1 MAKAGKG
8 RRTRQYNSGAKSLGA
23 YVAAASKHRRGT
35 WDAGGKVIHDTPK
48 SKRSEFARE
57 IWALRRQLGTD
68 RFSDFDWE
76 TGEKVKRNAKRR
88 KKNPGLLSG
97 ALAGAA
103 MGAAKALINPK
114 KKTVRKKRASKNSYR
129 TLPRMIV
136 GEAYKLLRGRGVKI
150 TPELKAQVD
159 RGMAR
164 GKSASQI
171 ANELSRSLKRKRNDG
186 SEAEAAAQ
194 AYEDFHGRSASKVLA
209 MQEALMT
216 AGDYWAI
223 GDDPELWLQ
232 PNVWK
237 NADEVNP
244 PDIWFAKDDKVK
256 LAGDPEGHQLYF
268 VGGNQKLPLEYL
280 KQQGLVT
287 DKRFITLGEV
297 FGISY
302 RTEKSFDAF
311 KTKPYAHE
319 FGEETGERPW
329 LIYDQHTERLILVGG
344 AYSIAPV
351 DRSLGASPGIV
362 N

>member
-1 MAKAGKG
+1 MGCGDFRKPADSISDRAHRYRAQQCIPSGPKRCVLCRSRRFLVVDHKDGDEWNDRPSNLRWLCKSCNNREGLRMAKAGKG

-237 NADEVNP
+237 
-244 PDIWFAKDDKVK
+244 
-256 LAGDPEGHQLYF
+256 
-268 VGGNQKLPLEYL
+268 
-280 KQQGLVT
+280 
-287 DKRFITLGEV
+287 
-297 FGISY
+297 
-302 RTEKSFDAF
+302 
-311 KTKPYAHE
+311 
-319 FGEETGERPW
+319 
-329 LIYDQHTERLILVGG
+329 
-344 AYSIAPV
+344 
-351 DRSLGASPGIV
+351 
-362 N
+362 